1 MATYEELDSVWRELE
16 GQLTERGFLV
26 FPADID
32 PGGGPRAFWPD
43 GPFSEFLDL
52 AERLRAAPI
61 FTCAARFEPDDLE
74 DLDRYLAHASSN
86 SAKALLVQAER
97 HIGDVYEAQVAF
109 VHDGVLLVWTA
120 IAEWFEEIESRAE
133 TEAEGAEVVR
143 SAEQSLREEAWAQAL
158 ARDPRFERAKAL
170 DERLRVAEQTFPELE
185 QMLSAP
191 DRSVRAI
198 PRRVVRAAWEL
209 YLEEIQ
215 PEQERGI
222 AERATALLQGGAR
235 KYEVAG
241 QLGINENRLNRILA
255 KYATFPGRADRIA
268 GSSPRSSEA

>member
-1 MATYEELDSVWRELE
+1 MATYEELDSIWGELE
-16 GQLTERGFLV
+16 GELSERGFLV

-52 AERLRAAPI
+52 AERLRAAPV

-74 DLDRYLAHASSN
+74 DLDRYLAHASSGT
-86 SAKALLVQAER
+86 AQALLIQAER
-97 HIGDVYEAQVAF
+97 HIGDVYEVQVAF
-109 VHDGVLLVWTA
+109 VHGGVLLVWSA
-120 IAEWFEEIESRAE
+120 VAEWFEEMETQAE
-133 TEAEGAEVVR
+133 AEAEGAEVVR

-215 PEQERGI
+215 PAQERDI
-222 AERATALLQGGAR
+222 AERAVALLQSGAR

-241 QLGINENRLNRILA
+241 RLGINENRLNRILA
-255 KYATFPGRADRIA
+255 RYATIPGHTDRIA
-268 GSSPRSSEA
+268 GSSPQASEA